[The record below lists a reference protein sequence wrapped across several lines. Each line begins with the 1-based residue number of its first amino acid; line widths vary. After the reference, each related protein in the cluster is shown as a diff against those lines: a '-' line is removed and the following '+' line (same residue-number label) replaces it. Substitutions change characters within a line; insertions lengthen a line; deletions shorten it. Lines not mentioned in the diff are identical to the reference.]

1 LAGAVGNLPIADDA
15 PGEAAAKG
23 TAISFGQ
30 QLATEQ
36 RRKRDAEARS
46 RPIPLTNPPSI
57 SARILLFE
65 ESGPVEYQY
74 VDTSLFAGLTSID
87 LARP

>member
-46 RPIPLTNPPSI
+46 RPDTAYE
-57 SARILLFE
+57 SALDFCAN
-65 ESGPVEYQY
+65 
-74 VDTSLFAGLTSID
+74 FAF
-87 LARP
+87 